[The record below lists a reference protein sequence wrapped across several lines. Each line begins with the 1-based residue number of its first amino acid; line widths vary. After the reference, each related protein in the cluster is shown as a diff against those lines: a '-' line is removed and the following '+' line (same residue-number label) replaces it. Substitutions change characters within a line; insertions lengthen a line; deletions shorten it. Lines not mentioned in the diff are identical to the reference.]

1 MTRLTANL
9 LRAMLVL
16 MSMVLLA
23 GCTSGNGDSA
33 KNGGSEYRFVEA
45 QPKGEVIPQADRKPA
60 PDLKGELLNGD
71 AFALSSLK
79 GKVVVLNFWATWC
92 APCRVEAPE
101 LQKIYA
107 KYKPDGVALVGVLV
121 RDSKDQGEIYA
132 KQEGLTY
139 PSLYDPKTQ
148 VALQFRNYPIVAI
161 PSTIVFDK
169 KGEVAAAY
177 VSTVDAKSLT
187 KTLDQLLAEK

>member
-1 MTRLTANL
+1 M
-9 LRAMLVL
+9 
-16 MSMVLLA
+16 
-23 GCTSGNGDSA
+23 
-33 KNGGSEYRFVEA
+33 A
-45 QPKGEVIPQADRKPA
+45 QAGEVAGTERGAADVVPVHQLAAVVDVVEPQH
-60 PDLKGELLNGD
+60 
-71 AFALSSLK
+71 
-79 GKVVVLNFWATWC
+79 V
-92 APCRVEAPE
+92 PE
-101 LQKIYA
+101 LVH
-107 KYKPDGVALVGVLV
+107 DDRLSLGHVALVGVLV